1 MALDPSPVCIDCCD
15 SSTVMLTQEARVL
28 GRRVSWVV
36 CAKCGDKRG
45 EAMKLRGYQERAIGE
60 LRAAYH
66 SGRRA
71 PCLVLPTGAGKTV
84 VAAEI
89 IRSAVSRGN
98 RVLFLAHR
106 TELITQSVGKL
117 EVAGV
122 SDVRII
128 QASSDLGSPVA
139 PVTVASIPTLTRW
152 KDRLPQANVVVFD
165 ECHHVVAKT
174 WKTLADRYASA
185 HLLGMTATPQRSD
198 GSPLGD
204 VFDALVVGAT
214 VAELTELG
222 HLVPCRVWSPPEV
235 LDAGKLAVSPLTA
248 YQQHAEG
255 QRAVVFCGTVERAE
269 AIAAEMTAAGVPT
282 ATIHGNLPAKTR
294 AERLAAL
301 LAGDLRCVANVHVLT
316 EGWDM
321 PEVEVCILERKPQHA
336 GTYLQM
342 VGRVL
347 RPAAG
352 KTSAKLLDLC
362 GSSLEH
368 GPPELARKYTL
379 DGKGISKT
387 ERDAIRQC
395 PHCGGVFLA
404 RAATDGTCPQ
414 CGMALPVRPMKQPTV
429 TGIGL
434 VEGKAAVDQ
443 LLINL
448 RAVAKRTRRGDGWAE
463 RAAAAIRRSA

>member
-1 MALDPSPVCIDCCD
+1 
-15 SSTVMLTQEARVL
+15 
-28 GRRVSWVV
+28 
-36 CAKCGDKRG
+36 
-45 EAMKLRGYQERAIGE
+45 MKLRAYQERAIGE
-60 LRAAYH
+60 LRAAYA
-66 SGRRA
+66 SGRRS

-84 VAAEI
+84 VASEI

-106 TELITQSVGKL
+106 TELITQSVNKL
-117 EVAGV
+117 GAAGV
-122 SDVRII
+122 NDVRII
-128 QASSDLGSPVA
+128 QAGSDLGNPIAPVA
-139 PVTVASIPTLTRW
+139 VASIPTLTRW
-152 KDRLPQANVVVFD
+152 QDRLPQADLVVFD

-174 WKTLADRYASA
+174 WKALADRYASA
-185 HLLGMTATPQRSD
+185 RILGMTATPQRSD

-204 VFDALVVGAT
+204 VFDALIVGAT

-222 HLVPCRVWSPPEV
+222 HLVPCRVWSPPEA
-235 LDAGKLAVSPLTA
+235 LDTGKLALSPLTA

-255 QRAVVFCGTVERAE
+255 QRAVVFCGTVDRAE
-269 AIAAEMTAAGVPT
+269 AVAKEMSDAGVPS
-282 ATIHGNLPAKTR
+282 AVVHGGLAAAVR
-294 AERLAAL
+294 AERLGAL
-301 LAGDLRCVANVHVLT
+301 LAGTIRCVTNVHVLT

-347 RPAAG
+347 RPAPG

-387 ERDAIRQC
+387 NRDAIRQC
-395 PHCGGVFLA
+395 PHCGGVFLSEA
-404 RAATDGTCPQ
+404 VLEGVCPQ
-414 CGMALPVRPMKQPTV
+414 CGMMLPRREVKAPIV

-434 VEGKAAVDQ
+434 VEGKAVVDQ
-443 LLINL
+443 LLLNL
-448 RAVAKRTRRGDGWAE
+448 RAVAKRTRRSVEWVD
-463 RAAAAIRRSA
+463 RAHAAIRRSA